1 MGDCDA
7 IKYKGNQMTAG
18 CCWRAGFLMT
28 LYLRMCFFFL
38 SLFSIAT
45 SAQVDGSGGHHPQR
59 GPEEWRKREW
69 LACFWEGLH
78 GAQLL
83 LAVNRDARQAWRLQ
97 SSRCAVCVIAP
108 IGWTISVTF
117 LYCFPFAHCKGTVL
131 SPSTPEVRSVA
142 PLHESLLSSASCV
155 VWYIV
160 VLQLHSS
167 CFPCFLHS
175 VVGNHF
181 PVSN

>member
-28 LYLRMCFFFL
+28 LYLKMCFFFL
-38 SLFSIAT
+38 SLFSTAT

-117 LYCFPFAHCKGTVL
+117 LYCFPFAHSRSAQCGSTSRVPFKQCILCCLVHSG
-131 SPSTPEVRSVA
+131 PSA
-142 PLHESLLSSASCV
+142 PQLLFPLLPSLSS
-155 VWYIV
+155 W
-160 VLQLHSS
+160 
-167 CFPCFLHS
+167 
-175 VVGNHF
+175 
-181 PVSN
+181 